1 MLRYCVKCQ
10 QFKQSDGFNR
20 REDRAGYYGWCKD
33 CMDEQ
38 CRSLEHPPIKYW
50 GGGRLPTTS
59 EIDELIDGR

>member
-10 QFKQSDGFNR
+10 QFKRASGFNG
-20 REDRAGYYGWCKD
+20 REDRPGFYAWCSE

-38 CRSLEHPPIKYW
+38 KRSTDYPPIKYW

-59 EIDELIDGR
+59 EIDELIDG